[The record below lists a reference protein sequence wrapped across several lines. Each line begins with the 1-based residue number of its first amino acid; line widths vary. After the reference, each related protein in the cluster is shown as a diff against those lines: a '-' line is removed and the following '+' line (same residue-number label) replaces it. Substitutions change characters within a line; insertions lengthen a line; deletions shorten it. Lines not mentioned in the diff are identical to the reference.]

1 MHFLIQIKSTFN
13 SSWHEE
19 EGMCYGENHFIEMNG
34 LEIWFSKT
42 DGYMYSVQHHQSL
55 KESFLQHWY
64 DCHLEEI
71 NQWYTE
77 EERIKYDNKY
87 PLSAVAKTPE
97 SWGDFKSQAIDHL
110 QSDLKDIRDDTEFLP
125 YGLMNQMKVMSAWIQ
140 DRYEEDTFEFKDS
153 QE

>member
-13 SSWHEE
+13 HSWHEE
-19 EGMCYGENHFIEMNG
+19 EGMCFGENHSIEMNG

-42 DGYMYSVQHHQSL
+42 DGYMYAEQHHQSL

-77 EERIKYDNKY
+77 EERQKWNKTY
-87 PLSAVAKTPE
+87 PGNAVAKTPE
-97 SWGDFKSQAIDHL
+97 SWRDFKSTVIDQL

-125 YGLMNQMKVMSAWIQ
+125 YKLMNQMKVMSSWIQ
-140 DRYEEDTFEFKDS
+140 DRYEEDTFEFKES
-153 QE
+153 

>member
-13 SSWHEE
+13 HSWHEE
-19 EGMCYGENHFIEMNG
+19 EGMCFGENHSIEMNG

-42 DGYMYSVQHHQSL
+42 DGYMYAEQHHQSL
-55 KESFLQHWY
+55 KEAFLQHWY

-77 EERIKYDNKY
+77 EQRLIHNIRSPGSY
-87 PLSAVAKTPE
+87 VAQKPE
-97 SWGDFKSQAIDHL
+97 TWSEYKQLTIDHL

-125 YGLMNQMKVMSAWIQ
+125 YGFMNQMKVMSAWIQ
-140 DRYEEDTFEFKDS
+140 DRYEEDTFEFKES
-153 QE
+153 